1 MSRFRQVLFATCLAA
16 IGAAAPASATHEAP
30 SGSAAGRVWF
40 LWPSESV
47 VGYDTGAVP
56 TIYVNGAPI
65 GAIQAGTEFYRDF
78 SPGTYRFTVDPYGVP
93 TGQAA
98 TLQVAPGSQTF
109 LQVQWSPA
117 WQQGYPGGRGQMHSS
132 FFIVTMSPQLAQ
144 AYLPTLASAAGR

>member
-1 MSRFRQVLFATCLAA
+1 MTRLRRVLFASCFAA
-16 IGAAAPASATHEAP
+16 AGAAASAIAAAEIP
-30 SGSAAGRVWF
+30 SGSGAGRVWF

-56 TIYVNGAPI
+56 TIYVNGAPL

-78 SPGTYRFTVDPYGVP
+78 PPGTYRFTVDPYGVP
-93 TGQAA
+93 TGQAT
-98 TLQVAPGSQTF
+98 TLEVMPGSQTF

-117 WQQGYPGGRGQMHSS
+117 WQQGYAGGRGQMHSS

-144 AYLPTLASAAGR
+144 AYLPTLANLGPR

>member
-1 MSRFRQVLFATCLAA
+1 MSRFRQALFATCLAA
-16 IGAAAPASATHEAP
+16 IGAAASASAAPEAP

-98 TLQVAPGSQTF
+98 TLQVSPGSQTF

-117 WQQGYPGGRGQMHSS
+117 WQQGYPGGRGQMPSS

-144 AYLPTLASAAGR
+144 AYLPTLANLGAR